1 MMKFSPLPQWLK
13 GALAFLV
20 LAILLIFI
28 GKGLASRKAEKAAI
42 EATAAAQKAK
52 VSIDLVASDIT
63 IANTILLSQGLPISG
78 NVRAASSAVVKAKVA
93 GDLRGLSVREGDSV
107 VAGQLLATIDTTEF
121 AARQNQAQK
130 TADAAKAQ
138 VDIAQK
144 NFDNNMSL
152 VAQNFISK
160 NALDTSQATLD
171 AAKANHAAALAN
183 VDVAKKSLDDTRVIA
198 PISGV
203 ISVRSTQPGERVGID
218 ARIVE
223 IVDLSRLELEATI
236 AASDSVDI
244 RLGQTALLTIEG
256 AAKSVKARVVR
267 INPAATAGSRSVM
280 VYLALDATQGLR
292 QGLFAQGT
300 LATAIVKTLA
310 VPKTSI
316 RSDKPQPYVQ
326 VIENNKIAHKTVTLG
341 SSGNFEGTEYV
352 AVQGLAEGAVVLQ
365 GNVGAVREG
374 IAAAAPAA
382 KALPAKVN

>member
-1 MMKFSPLPQWLK
+1 
-13 GALAFLV
+13 
-20 LAILLIFI
+20 
-28 GKGLASRKAEKAAI
+28 
-42 EATAAAQKAK
+42 
-52 VSIDLVASDIT
+52 
-63 IANTILLSQGLPISG
+63 
-78 NVRAASSAVVKAKVA
+78 
-93 GDLRGLSVREGDSV
+93 
-107 VAGQLLATIDTTEF
+107 
-121 AARQNQAQK
+121 
-130 TADAAKAQ
+130 

-144 NFDNNMSL
+144 NFDNSMSL

-171 AAKANHAAALAN
+171 AAKANYAAALAA

-203 ISVRSTQPGERVGID
+203 ISVRGTQPGERVGID

-223 IVDLSRLELEATI
+223 IVDLSRLELEASI
-236 AASDSVDI
+236 AAGDSVDV

-256 AAKSVKARVVR
+256 TAKSVKARVVR
-267 INPAATAGSRSVM
+267 INPAATAGSRSVL
-280 VYLALDATQGLR
+280 VYLALENAQGLR

-300 LATAIVKTLA
+300 LATAVVKTLA

-316 RSDKPQPYVQ
+316 RSDKPEPYVQ

-341 SSGNFEGTEYV
+341 SSGDFEGTEYV
-352 AVQGLAEGAVVLQ
+352 AVQGLVEGATVLQ

-382 KALPAKVN
+382 KALPAQKVN